1 MRLRDFIVSI
11 LSYCKYRVSLNKHSN
26 DAMTSKSSNLFA
38 AFMNVNLMFL
48 ENTLNT
54 LSFFLGTYCMFIFYT
69 KVK

>member
-11 LSYCKYRVSLNKHSN
+11 LSYYKYRVSLNKHSN

-54 LSFFLGTYCMFIFYT
+54 KFFSWDILYVYILY
-69 KVK
+69 

>member
-26 DAMTSKSSNLFA
+26 GAMTSKSSNLFA

-54 LSFFLGTYCMFIFYT
+54 KFFSWDILYVYILY
-69 KVK
+69 

>member
-54 LSFFLGTYCMFIFYT
+54 KFFSWDILYVYILY
-69 KVK
+69 